1 MFRHTGFTPAPEPR
15 STRLREHVQ
24 SEMLWSALR
33 VKYGIRLE
41 HFRKN
46 DNPGAGQ
53 ICRPRREAVL
63 FGLGVVFFAVV
74 HLFCGG
80 HDDLVEEGHDERRKR
95 GSRQHAEYHADA
107 DGTAA

>member
-1 MFRHTGFTPAPEPR
+1 MEDWKTLKHYLVNT
-15 STRLREHVQ
+15 L
-24 SEMLWSALR
+24 
-33 VKYGIRLE
+33 
-41 HFRKN
+41 
-46 DNPGAGQ
+46 
-53 ICRPRREAVL
+53 
-63 FGLGVVFFAVV
+63 VFFAVV